1 MYGYDHGGWMFG
13 GSLIMLLVWLVPIAL
28 LIWLAGAWIK
38 RPGPGSTEKTALD
51 ILNERYARG
60 EIGRDEFEQKK
71 RDISNDPGK

>member
-13 GSLIMLLVWLVPIAL
+13 GGLAMLLVWLVPIAPV
-28 LIWLAGAWIK
+28 IWLLSSRSK
-38 RPGPGSTEKTALD
+38 RPGSDTTEKTALD

-71 RDISNDPGK
+71 RDIGNDPGK